1 MLRIFLYSQKSNT
14 AAVFLGKMMNFRPKK
29 IAQHIFLCMHA
40 KIAQEGVI
48 DQNIE
53 KSLIVPTI
61 SGFPM
66 GHVLSEP
73 GLGYHSLRQTP
84 VT

>member
-1 MLRIFLYSQKSNT
+1 
-14 AAVFLGKMMNFRPKK
+14 
-29 IAQHIFLCMHA
+29 MHA
-40 KIAQEGVI
+40 NIAQEGVI

-73 GLGYHSLRQTP
+73 GLLAKVNLILREQYK
-84 VT
+84 VESIGN